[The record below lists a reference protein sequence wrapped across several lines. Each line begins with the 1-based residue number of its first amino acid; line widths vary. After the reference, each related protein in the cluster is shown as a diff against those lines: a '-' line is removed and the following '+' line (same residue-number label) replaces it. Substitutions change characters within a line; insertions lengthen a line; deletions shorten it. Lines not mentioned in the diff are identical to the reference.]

1 MNPAAEPERSL
12 EINSYLI
19 PGITLLMVFLQVF
32 FPFKGW
38 TILAAGFGGIW
49 GLAYLWAKAIKDG
62 LHIRREIRFG
72 WMQVGDHIQEKISLE
87 NFSRFPAPWV
97 KVFDHSEM
105 PGYSI
110 NKITTIGGKWY
121 SPWISRGICQRRG
134 IYTLGPTSLEAGD
147 PFGLYTVKV
156 DYQETVTMMV
166 VPPIVSLPQIEI
178 APGGRTGEGKSTST
192 GLERTIVAG
201 GVREY
206 IPGDSLRWLH
216 WPTTARMNK
225 PYVRMFDHSPSSD
238 WWILL
243 DMDREVQAGKGQMST
258 EEFGVILAA
267 SLVHEGLQK
276 GKQVGLIS
284 YGKKL
289 IWHQPGEGDGH
300 LWEILRSL
308 AEVRPGGPKLPLMLD
323 KIRGLLGGR
332 TSLAIITPN
341 IDPIW
346 LNNLGYLQRKA
357 IVPTVLLLNP
367 SGFGGQGNPATI
379 QGRLLYM
386 GIKHYN
392 ITDKFQDLTQSHP
405 EEAQIQPRSRVKDYS
420 PIRGNQAARR
430 RN

>member
-1 MNPAAEPERSL
+1 MNPTPAPQRSL

-19 PGITLLMVFLQVF
+19 PGITLLAILLQIL

-38 TILAAGFGGIW
+38 TILATGFGGMW
-49 GLAYLWAKAIKDG
+49 GLAFLWATAIQKG

-72 WMQVGDHIQEKISLE
+72 WMQVGDHVQEKISLE
-87 NFSRFPAPWV
+87 NRSRFPAPWV

-110 NKITTIGGKWY
+110 NKVTTIGSKWY
-121 SPWISRGICQRRG
+121 SPWISRGVCERRG
-134 IYTLGPTSLEAGD
+134 VYTLGPTSLEAGD
-147 PFGLYTVKV
+147 PFGIFTVRV

-166 VPPIVSLPQIEI
+166 VPPVVSLPRIEI
-178 APGGRTGEGKSTST
+178 AAGGRTGEGKSTSS
-192 GLERTIVAG
+192 GMERTIVAG

-216 WPTTARMNK
+216 WPTTARMGK
-225 PYVRMFDHSPSSD
+225 PFVRMFDYSPSSN

-243 DMDREVQAGKGQMST
+243 DMDAEVQAGTGQLST

-267 SLVHEGLQK
+267 SLVNEGLEK
-276 GKQVGLIS
+276 GKKVGLIS
-284 YGKKL
+284 YGKEL

-300 LWEILRSL
+300 LWETLRAL
-308 AEVRPGGPKLPLMLD
+308 AEVRPGGPTLPIMLD
-323 KIRGLLGGR
+323 KIRNSLEGR
-332 TSLAIITPN
+332 TSLVIITPN

-346 LNNLGYLQRKA
+346 LNNLGYLQRKGV
-357 IVPTVLLLNP
+357 VPTVLLLNP
-367 SGFGGQGNPATI
+367 SGFGGHGNPATI

-392 ITDKFQDLTQSHP
+392 ITDKFQDLSQP
-405 EEAQIQPRSRVKDYS
+405 EPNGGQIQSRGRLRNYS
-420 PIRGNQAARR
+420 PIWRNQPASR

>member
-1 MNPAAEPERSL
+1 MTPAAAPERSIK
-12 EINSYLI
+12 INSYLI
-19 PGITLLMVFLQVF
+19 PGITLLMVTLQVF

-38 TILAAGFGGIW
+38 AILATGFGGMW
-49 GLAYLWAKAIKDG
+49 GLAYLWANSIKKG
-62 LHIRREIRFG
+62 LRIRREIRYG
-72 WMQVGDHIQEKISLE
+72 WKQVGDHIQEKISLE
-87 NFSRFPAPWV
+87 NLSRFPALWV

-110 NKITTIGGKWY
+110 NKITTIGSKWY

-134 IYTLGPTSLEAGD
+134 VYTLGPTSLESGD
-147 PFGLYTVKV
+147 PFGLYTVKI

-166 VPPIVSLPQIEI
+166 VPPVVSLPRIEI
-178 APGGRTGEGKSTST
+178 APGGRTGEGKSTSS

-225 PYVRMFDHSPSSD
+225 PFVRMFDYSPSSN

-243 DMDREVQAGKGQMST
+243 DMDQEVQAGTGQLST

-284 YGKKL
+284 YGKEL

-308 AEVRPGGPKLPLMLD
+308 AEVRPGGPKLPVMLD
-323 KIRGLLGGR
+323 KIRSVLEGR
-332 TSLAIITPN
+332 TSLVIITPN
-341 IDPIW
+341 VDPIW

-357 IVPTVLLLNP
+357 IAPTVLLLNP

-392 ITDKFQDLTQSHP
+392 ITDKFQDLTQPHP
-405 EEAQIQPRSRVKDYS
+405 EEGQIQSRSRILNFS
-420 PIRGNQAARR
+420 PMWGKQPTSR